1 MAGNGHDGP
10 RSHNKK
16 PTWPKIVILPY
27 REWQEVSSQCESQG
41 GLREMTS
48 PSGWRDIMIWQKLL
62 FCSKPLMG
70 VFYILQC
77 LLPADFLLRCQSV
90 IAG

>member
-48 PSGWRDIMIWQKLL
+48 PSGLRDIMIWQKLL

-70 VFYILQC
+70 IFIY
-77 LLPADFLLRCQSV
+77 FSV
-90 IAG
+90 YYQLIFFSGASL